1 MIALRFVAKAGMSER
16 LRQQKRIAEFVTDA
30 FLQRTHLAVIL
41 SKIEE
46 SLNLL
51 LDCDRIFTPRSQNGL
66 TEMIVKRQRD
76 PDRFALHE
84 IERRTIDH
92 RYILH
97 HALRRCRRPE
107 GPTLAFL
114 INLQ

>member
-1 MIALRFVAKAGMSER
+1 VAKAGMSER

-30 FLQRTHLAVIL
+30 FLQRTHLVVIL

-51 LDCDRIFTPRSQNGL
+51 LDCDRIFTPPSQN
-66 TEMIVKRQRD
+66 R
-76 PDRFALHE
+76 PD
-84 IERRTIDH
+84 
-92 RYILH
+92 
-97 HALRRCRRPE
+97 